1 MIKFISWLGTM
12 ASIVGA
18 FLVASQIVFIGYLA
32 FIIGSASWLFVGFK
46 RKDNSLIVLNGVFFL
61 ENILGIYNA
70 YQYAGSYLFGN
81 DPVACCYLFGEFKM
95 IFKIVITVFFPII
108 ALLDWTISNYPLS
121 DFIRQNMKHYREL
134 MQ

>member
-1 MIKFISWLGTM
+1 MIKFISWLGTL

-61 ENILGIYNA
+61 ANIVGIYHA
-70 YQYAGSYLFGN
+70 F
-81 DPVACCYLFGEFKM
+81 
-95 IFKIVITVFFPII
+95 
-108 ALLDWTISNYPLS
+108 
-121 DFIRQNMKHYREL
+121 
-134 MQ
+134 